1 MQTLTKSRFT
11 IRLAENTEGPQI
23 AALLSKDWLSAAD
36 WDWSEVYPFWLVATA
51 DSDIPEPSGD
61 YTVKAGQIIGCVC
74 TIIGKPVGF
83 IEFLAADPDLLPHV
97 QAKVRRLLMI
107 QGCASLKVHGC
118 QFGGG
123 NVPFGA
129 KAFKRAMKK
138 RGARVVWQ
146 GNTMLLRLV

>member
-1 MQTLTKSRFT
+1 MICTFK
-11 IRLAENTEGPQI
+11 ACDPI
-23 AALLSKDWLSAAD
+23 AAGTLQALKLLGRRRLRAKATTIVQRDYWRQGSARLGID
-36 WDWSEVYPFWLVATA
+36 QRY
-51 DSDIPEPSGD
+51 
-61 YTVKAGQIIGCVC
+61 
-74 TIIGKPVGF
+74 
-83 IEFLAADPDLLPHV
+83 V
-97 QAKVRRLLMI
+97 QAKVRRMLMI
-107 QGCASLKVHGC
+107 QGCASLRVHGC